1 MRKRFY
7 MEKVGMGMGN
17 KVYILGVGPGDKGLI
32 CPEAEKVI
40 NNCHVLI
47 GGSRNLKVY
56 GNLDCER
63 ITVGNNLVEIANYIM
78 SNMEQKNIAVLAS
91 GDPGVFGILEFL
103 KGKIDND
110 KILVVPGI
118 SSFQYLCAKIKISW
132 QDAHITSVHGRD
144 TVELIDIVR
153 KNRKTVI
160 FTGGENTPEK
170 ICGMFFEKGLK
181 DVTVTIGENLSYKDE
196 RITTG
201 KPDAL
206 MRMTFEKLSVLLV
219 INEKCTSVPKSSLN
233 NATHGIPDDM
243 FIRGDVPMT
252 KEEIRTVSIS
262 KLRLR
267 ENHTVFDIGAGTGS
281 VSIECALRCPK
292 GQVYAIEKENEA
304 VKLIEENIE
313 KFKANNINLIH
324 GKAPDVLTD
333 LPEPDCVFIGG
344 SSGKM
349 NDILE
354 WIGNRRGKVRVVV
367 NAVTIESAYEAIK
380 GLEEKGFG
388 CVDVVL
394 MSISK
399 GRSVGG
405 KHLMQALNPVYI
417 ISGEHGGRQ

>member
-1 MRKRFY
+1 

-17 KVYILGVGPGDKGLI
+17 KVYILGVGPGDKALI

-40 NNCHVLI
+40 SNCHVLI
-47 GGSRNLKVY
+47 GGIRNLQVY

-63 ITVGNNLVEIANYIM
+63 IKVGNNLDEIAKYIM

-91 GDPGVFGILEFL
+91 GDPGVFGILEYL

-110 KILVVPGI
+110 KIHVVPGI
-118 SSFQYLCAKIKISW
+118 SSFQYLCAKMKISW
-132 QDAHITSVHGRD
+132 QDAFLTSVHGRD
-144 TVELIDIVR
+144 QADVIDIVR
-153 KNRKTVI
+153 KNKKTII
-160 FTGGENTPEK
+160 FAGGDNTPEK
-170 ICGMFFEKGLK
+170 ICSMFFEKGLK
-181 DVTVTIGENLSYKDE
+181 DVTVTIGEKLSYKEE

-201 KPDAL
+201 KPDSL
-206 MRMTFEKLSVLLV
+206 MKMTFEKLSVLLV
-219 INEKCTSVPKSSLN
+219 LNEKCTSEPKGPMD
-233 NATHGIPDDM
+233 NAIHGIPDDM

-267 ENHTVFDIGAGTGS
+267 ENYTVFDVGAGTGS
-281 VSIECALRCPK
+281 VSIECALRCTK
-292 GQVYAIEKENEA
+292 GQVYAIEKEKDA

-313 KFKANNINLIH
+313 KFRANNINIIH
-324 GKAPDVLTD
+324 GKAPDVLTG

-354 WIGNRRGKVRVVV
+354 CISNCKGKIRVVT

-394 MSISK
+394 MSVSK

-417 ISGEHGGRQ
+417 ISGEYGGRQ